1 MKTIVQWKLCGIL
14 HKKKISSQI
23 NIMTLFEKI
32 FYGIS
37 VLIHFVYIS
46 LYIGIIQYKPKW
58 ILLYQHYIKLAIGII
73 LIILFIPFRMFREK
87 GSKLLYKYI
96 GITTPL
102 VHSFVFSSGLILL
115 YSFFMDS
122 NQQIQ

>member
-1 MKTIVQWKLCGIL
+1 
-14 HKKKISSQI
+14 
-23 NIMTLFEKI
+23 MTLFEKI

-73 LIILFIPFRMFREK
+73 LIILFIPFRIFREK

-122 NQQIQ
+122 NLQIQ